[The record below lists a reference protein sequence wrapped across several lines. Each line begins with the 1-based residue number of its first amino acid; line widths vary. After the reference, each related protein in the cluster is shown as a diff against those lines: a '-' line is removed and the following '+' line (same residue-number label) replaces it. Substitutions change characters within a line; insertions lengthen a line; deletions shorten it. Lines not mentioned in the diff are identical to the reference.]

1 MINTLCQQI
10 KILFLATTTNLPLI
24 NKPFKIINI
33 VRLMTV
39 KQQQKQEH
47 KQKSNTIIGNF
58 ILIMQ
63 KISKNHTKFVNFVE
77 RTLENIRN

>member
-1 MINTLCQQI
+1 
-10 KILFLATTTNLPLI
+10 
-24 NKPFKIINI
+24 
-33 VRLMTV
+33 MTV